1 MLSLYAAAYGQLV
14 ERRHITRG
22 GGKEKEHQ
30 KQRAEEST
38 NTGTQEENKGQP
50 VRNAHTRPRTLPHAA
65 QDKPSKAKV
74 KREVGSPRASFPGL
88 KGIEARCE
96 RVVVKRG
103 VGVASASTTRVG
115 WRREIE
121 QRVCSCVAAVV
132 L

>member
-1 MLSLYAAAYGQLV
+1 MLPLMDNWLRGGTS
-14 ERRHITRG
+14 RG
-22 GGKEKEHQ
+22 GGEEKEHQ